1 MKKIITIALTTL
13 VVCACSSFKVSTNL
27 DPSNVTNY
35 FKPSAVDVLDQDEI
49 TMYNAK
55 AVGAIT
61 GLSCQ
66 IDKRDF
72 IANESDARTDAK
84 LKALDMGANAVVF
97 NKCVVLENTPACLKS
112 VTCYGEAYIIGDR
125 IK

>member
-1 MKKIITIALTTL
+1 MKKIITLALTTL
-13 VVCACSSFKVSTNL
+13 VFSGCSSFSVSTNL

-35 FKPSAVDVLDQDEI
+35 FKPSAIDVLTQDEI
-49 TMYNAK
+49 AMYNAK
-55 AVGAIT
+55 SIGAIA

-84 LKALDMGANAVVF
+84 LKAADNGANALVF
-97 NKCVVLENTPACLKS
+97 SKCVVLDNTPACLKS